1 MLESSW
7 AMMRGR
13 MREVSQP
20 RPTQELFLVG
30 LWLLAEERVTER
42 KKSEDHGESMMD
54 LKLKVGGVKS
64 DC

>member
-1 MLESSW
+1 
-7 AMMRGR
+7 

-20 RPTQELFLVG
+20 RPTQELFLVV
-30 LWLLAEERVTER
+30 LWLLAEEHVTER